1 MDTILQGMP
10 DSIEFLRTVAVA
22 SIAVFVIV
30 GALGGLYLFHYVL
43 SLPMRRA
50 ERARF
55 FLDVLETALISGQS
69 VEETLISLSHKHDLS
84 MGVRFHILA
93 SWVEEGKSLA
103 EALAKVPGFLPPQIM
118 AMLVTGEKTVGLMK
132 VLPACRQLLK
142 DAISKTHSALNYLV
156 ILTLVITPVGVFIYS
171 VLMVFVVPKLNEIT
185 LDMVS
190 MRPPGLLFLSNHY
203 SLLLGAQITML
214 LLLWFGTLIFIG
226 GARMVEWIPFTENL
240 QFAMPWKRKRME
252 RDFSSMLAVLL
263 DSGIN
268 ESEAV
273 TLASDCTSNRVMRR
287 RAALAVK
294 SLNAG
299 KALPEAIRDMDDA
312 GEFAWRLS
320 NAAHGKGGFAR
331 ALAGWHESLAARAFQ
346 QEQAAAHGITTAMVF
361 WNGLFVGT
369 IVVSVFMTLVS
380 ILNAAN
386 LW

>member
-1 MDTILQGMP
+1 METLLQGMP
-10 DSIEFLRTVAVA
+10 DAIEFLRFVAVA

-30 GALGGLYLFHYVL
+30 GIIGGLYLFHYVL
-43 SLPMRRA
+43 SLPLRRA

-55 FLDVLETALISGQS
+55 FLDVVETAVISGQS
-69 VEETLISLSHKHDLS
+69 VEETFISLSRKHDLS

-93 SWVEEGKSLA
+93 CWIEEGKSLA

-118 AMLVTGEKTVGLMK
+118 AMLITGQKTVGLVK
-132 VLPACRQLLK
+132 VLPVCRQLLK

-156 ILTLVITPVGVFIYS
+156 ILTLVITPVGVSIYS
-171 VLMVFVVPKLNEIT
+171 ILMAFVVPKLNEIT
-185 LDMVS
+185 MDIAS
-190 MRPPGLLFLSNHY
+190 MRAPGLVFLSNHY
-203 SLLLGAQITML
+203 SLFMGAQITLL

-226 GARMVEWIPFTENL
+226 GARIVEWLPFTENL
-240 QFAMPWKRKRME
+240 QYWMPWKRKRME
-252 RDFSSMLAVLL
+252 RDFSSILAILL

-273 TLASDCTSNRVMRR
+273 TLAADCTSNHVMRR

-294 SLNAG
+294 SLSTG
-299 KALPEAIRDMDDA
+299 KTLPEAIRDMDDA
-312 GEFAWRLS
+312 GEFAWRLR
-320 NAAHGKGGFAR
+320 NAAHGKGGFVR
-331 ALAGWHESLAARAFQ
+331 ALAGWHESLAAKAFQ

-380 ILNAAN
+380 ILNGAN